1 MVRIAQAAEGSGFT
15 GLSVMDHFWQLPHI
29 GPPEHDVPDAY
40 TLLGFLAAH
49 TERVLLHTMVT
60 NVVAHEPGP
69 LAKKVSTLD
78 VLSGGR
84 AALGI
89 GAGWG
94 REEALG
100 LGVSFPPT
108 AERFERLEET
118 IQICF
123 RMWDSGEEPYEGK
136 HFQLARPLNAP
147 QPLSRPR
154 PKLIIGG
161 SGEQRTLRLVA
172 RYADACNILDSP
184 EMARKL
190 DVLREHCDAEGRD
203 YDTVEKTAGMI
214 LTNHVDADD
223 LLADLG
229 RLDQLGI
236 TTVYLMIPGLPL
248 SGIEVIG
255 ERVIP
260 EISTW

>member
-1 MVRIAQAAEGSGFT
+1 MVQIAQAAEAAGFT

-29 GPPEHDVPDAY
+29 GPPEHDVPEAY

-60 NVVAHEPGP
+60 NMSAHAPGP

-78 VLSGGR
+78 VLSHGR

-94 REEALG
+94 AEEAAG
-100 LGVSFPPT
+100 LGVPFQPT
-108 AERFERLEET
+108 RERFERLEET
-118 IQICF
+118 IQICL
-123 RMWDSGEEPYEGK
+123 RMWSSSEEPFEGM

-147 QPLSRPR
+147 QPLTKPR

-161 SGEQRTLRLVA
+161 SGERRTLRLVA
-172 RYADACNILDSP
+172 RYGDACNILSSA

-190 DVLREHCDAEGRD
+190 DVLREHCDHEGRD
-203 YDTVEKTAGMI
+203 YDEIEKTAGMI
-214 LTNHVDADD
+214 LSNTVDREA
-223 LLADLG
+223 LLDELRG
-229 RLDQLGI
+229 LHELGI
-236 TTVYLMIPGLPL
+236 TLAYLMVPGLPL
-248 SGIEVIG
+248 DGIDVIG
-255 ERVIP
+255 EHVIP
-260 EISTW
+260 EIATW